1 MKQLDLA
8 RINATSPYKVANFS
22 RINYYQ
28 FRSDNGVHFAIG
40 FDIDDLFL
48 KDKSYQL
55 IIANVNHH
63 SSPRDAKVRQTIVA
77 RIL

>member
-8 RINATSPYKVANFS
+8 RINATSSYEVANFS

-28 FRSDNGVHFAIG
+28 FKSDNGVHFVIG

-48 KDKSYQL
+48 KGHKPNS
-55 IIANVNHH
+55 
-63 SSPRDAKVRQTIVA
+63 
-77 RIL
+77 